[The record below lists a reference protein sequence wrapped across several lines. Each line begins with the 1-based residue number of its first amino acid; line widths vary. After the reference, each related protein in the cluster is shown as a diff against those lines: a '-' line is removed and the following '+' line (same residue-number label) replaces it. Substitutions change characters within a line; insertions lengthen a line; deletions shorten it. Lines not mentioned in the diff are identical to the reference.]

1 MTRWKT
7 ACMVAFGAMLSTQ
20 TGLAQKSTSSNPNN
34 QNSPLDS
41 ATNVQIRF
49 VKSAMGDYM
58 QYLLGRSTGKF
69 DTLEKVVPLGDI
81 PILDENI
88 TLPEVAASS
97 NITSYAELYP
107 LIEPYRSAKSR
118 VVSMGDNR
126 YRILAYSYEMPSYQ
140 KVRLILDDGAA
151 MYPQFVKYW
160 TDNIA
165 PGEAAQIAAWKQQDA
180 AWHPFHGLQ
189 SLARMKFPSSHLD
202 IVALALHGSGSG
214 NTDPEGIYTT
224 LFSKPNL
231 AWVVGHEGTHLL
243 VDQFGGHN
251 WRTLPGAQ
259 KAIQLAVAHGA
270 TADDLEEAL
279 CLLMQAKLSQF
290 YGQTPVDFKVSA
302 KLSPSVKKDV
312 LVSLENGWPA
322 YRANSRQ
329 TLIEWFVSQSLAQL
343 SAKTVV
349 GATL

>member
-1 MTRWKT
+1 
-7 ACMVAFGAMLSTQ
+7 
-20 TGLAQKSTSSNPNN
+20 
-34 QNSPLDS
+34 
-41 ATNVQIRF
+41 
-49 VKSAMGDYM
+49 
-58 QYLLGRSTGKF
+58 
-69 DTLEKVVPLGDI
+69 
-81 PILDENI
+81 
-88 TLPEVAASS
+88 
-97 NITSYAELYP
+97 
-107 LIEPYRSAKSR
+107 
-118 VVSMGDNR
+118 
-126 YRILAYSYEMPSYQ
+126 
-140 KVRLILDDGAA
+140 
-151 MYPQFVKYW
+151 
-160 TDNIA
+160 
-165 PGEAAQIAAWKQQDA
+165 
-180 AWHPFHGLQ
+180 
-189 SLARMKFPSSHLD
+189 
-202 IVALALHGSGSG
+202 
-214 NTDPEGIYTT
+214 
-224 LFSKPNL
+224 
-231 AWVVGHEGTHLL
+231 